1 MADFDKVVDK
11 LTETNKRLATLE
23 TQGIAD
29 GGIKSIIAQSLPE
42 VVNERNLAK
51 NREKFDKKQEITEV
65 DERVGTNTDAIKLLT
80 NEQSE
85 TNVIL
90 KKGQKSDDR
99 KEDEASVKPD
109 STDSA
114 LQELKPLREKL
125 SEMAEAIEA
134 GLGVARENKEYNK
147 LDLTIKNKEFD
158 LRKKTAD
165 RPGAKEEIEKE
176 RRAVIQEQGTTLQK
190 ISAGIMGINFNLKDR
205 AKAVAGAAGKGLMAI
220 ISGTLF
226 AGFMLLL
233 AKFFESPKFLELTE
247 KLRTFL
253 KEGLPNIVTTVK
265 GFAERFGGI
274 GKAIL
279 GIGGLLVASVILA
292 PIKMA
297 LLGLKLA
304 FKVLGAGLGLAV
316 KAVKGITN
324 LLPSSIKNTGVTATN
339 KAGKEV
345 RADDK
350 RKKVKTGKLASLGRT
365 GLRGARFIPG
375 IGLLATGASSL
386 FSGGSAA
393 IKEFNKEGSDGLDVA
408 REAGAGILSGLTFG
422 LVDQKTISS
431 GMTSFGK
438 FATTPSVNATRTGAM
453 MKGNPTAGTTPIN
466 IVNTPIANSSVTN
479 TSNNSSTVS
488 YIGNPD
494 PIFQRASAYAI

>member
-1 MADFDKVVDK
+1 MSDFDKVVNK
-11 LTETNKRLATLE
+11 LTETNKRLAALE
-23 TQGIAD
+23 TQGVAD

-51 NREKFDKKQEITEV
+51 KREKFDKKEEITEV
-65 DERVGTNTDAIKLLT
+65 DERVGTNTKAIKLLT

-99 KEDEASVKPD
+99 KADEASVKPD

-125 SEMAEAIEA
+125 TLMAEKIEA

-147 LDLTIKNKEFD
+147 LDLDIKNKEFD

-233 AKFFESPKFLELTE
+233 AKFFASPKFLELTE

-253 KEGLPNIVTTVK
+253 KEGLPNIVNTVK
-265 GFAERFGGI
+265 GFAENFGGI
-274 GKAIL
+274 GKAIV

-292 PIKMA
+292 PITMA
-297 LLGLKLA
+297 LSGLKLA
-304 FKVLGAGLGLAV
+304 FKLLGGGLGLAV

-324 LLPSSIKNTGVTATN
+324 LLPSSLKTAGVTTTN

-345 RADDK
+345 RIDDK
-350 RKKVKTGKLASLGRT
+350 RRKVKSGKLASLGRM

-375 IGLLATGASSL
+375 IGLLAAGASSL
-386 FSGGSAA
+386 FGGGRAA
-393 IKEFNKEGSDGLDVA
+393 IKEFNKDGSDGLDVA

-438 FATTPSVNATRTGAM
+438 FATTPSVNATRTTQM

-494 PIFQRASAYAI
+494 PIFQRASSYAI

>member
-11 LTETNKRLATLE
+11 LTETNKRLSALE
-23 TQGIAD
+23 SQGVAD
-29 GGIKSIIAQSLPE
+29 GSIKSIIAQSLPE

-51 NREKFDKKQEITEV
+51 KREKFDKKEEITEV
-65 DERVGTNTDAIKLLT
+65 DERVGTNTKAIKLLT

-125 SEMAEAIEA
+125 ADMAEAIEA

-147 LDLTIKNKEFD
+147 LDLDIKNKEFD

-190 ISAGIMGINFNLKDR
+190 ISAGIMGINLNLKDR
-205 AKAVAGAAGKGLMAI
+205 AKAIAGTAGKGLMAI

-253 KEGLPNIVTTVK
+253 KEGLPNIVNTVK
-265 GFAERFGGI
+265 GFAENFGGI
-274 GKAIL
+274 GKAIV

-292 PIKMA
+292 PITMA
-297 LLGLKLA
+297 LSGLKLA
-304 FKVLGAGLGLAV
+304 FKLLGGGLGLAV

-324 LLPSSIKNTGVTATN
+324 LLPSSIKAAGVTTTN

-345 RADDK
+345 RVDDK
-350 RKKVKTGKLASLGRT
+350 RKKVKTGKLASLGRM

-375 IGLLATGASSL
+375 IGLLAMGASSL
-386 FSGGSAA
+386 FAGGSAA
-393 IKEFNKEGSDGLDVA
+393 FKEFNKDGSDGLDVA

-438 FATTPSVNATRTGAM
+438 FATTPSVNAARTGTM
-453 MKGNPTAGTTPIN
+453 MKGTPTVGATPIN
-466 IVNTPIANSSVTN
+466 IVHTPIANSSVTN
-479 TSNNSSTVS
+479 TSNNTSTVS

-494 PIFQRASAYAI
+494 PIVQRATSYAM

>member
-51 NREKFDKKQEITEV
+51 KREKFDKKEEITEV
-65 DERVGTNTDAIKLLT
+65 DERVGTNTKAIKLLT

-125 SEMAEAIEA
+125 ALMAEKIEA

-147 LDLTIKNKEFD
+147 LDLDIKNKEFD

-190 ISAGIMGINFNLKDR
+190 ISAGIMGINLNLKDR
-205 AKAVAGAAGKGLMAI
+205 AKAIAGAAGKGLMAI

-233 AKFFESPKFLELTE
+233 AKFFASPKFLELTE

-253 KEGLPNIVTTVK
+253 KEGLPNIVNTVK
-265 GFAERFGGI
+265 GFAENFGGI
-274 GKAIL
+274 GKAIV

-292 PIKMA
+292 PITMA
-297 LLGLKLA
+297 LSGLKLA
-304 FKVLGAGLGLAV
+304 FKLLGGSIGLAV

-324 LLPSSIKNTGVTATN
+324 RFSSIKNAGVTTTN

-345 RADDK
+345 RVDDK
-350 RKKVKTGKLASLGRT
+350 RKKVKTGKLASLGRM

-386 FSGGSAA
+386 FAGGSAA
-393 IKEFNKEGSDGLDVA
+393 FKEFNKEGSDGLDVA

-438 FATTPSVNATRTGAM
+438 FATTPSVNATRTTQM

-494 PIFQRASAYAI
+494 PIFQRSSSYAI

>member
-11 LTETNKRLATLE
+11 LTETNKRLSALE
-23 TQGIAD
+23 SQGVAD
-29 GGIKSIIAQSLPE
+29 GSIKSIIAQSLPE

-51 NREKFDKKQEITEV
+51 KREKFDKKEEITEV
-65 DERVGTNTDAIKLLT
+65 DERVGTNTKAIKLLT

-125 SEMAEAIEA
+125 ALMAEKIEA

-147 LDLTIKNKEFD
+147 LDLDIKNKEFD

-190 ISAGIMGINFNLKDR
+190 ISAGIMGINLNLKDR
-205 AKAVAGAAGKGLMAI
+205 AKAIAGTAGKGLMAI

-233 AKFFESPKFLELTE
+233 AKFFASPKFLELTE

-253 KEGLPNIVTTVK
+253 KEGLPNIVNTVK
-265 GFAERFGGI
+265 GFAENFGGI
-274 GKAIL
+274 GKAIV

-292 PIKMA
+292 PITMA
-297 LLGLKLA
+297 LSGLKLA
-304 FKVLGAGLGLAV
+304 FKLLGGGLGLAV

-324 LLPSSIKNTGVTATN
+324 LLPSSIKAAGVTTTN

-345 RADDK
+345 RVDDK
-350 RKKVKTGKLASLGRT
+350 RKKVKTGKLASLGRM

-375 IGLLATGASSL
+375 IGLLAMGASSL
-386 FSGGSAA
+386 FAGGSAA
-393 IKEFNKEGSDGLDVA
+393 FKEFNKDGSDGLDVA

-438 FATTPSVNATRTGAM
+438 FATTPSVNAARTGTM
-453 MKGNPTAGTTPIN
+453 MKGTPTVGATPIN

-494 PIFQRASAYAI
+494 PIFQRASSYAI

>member
-11 LTETNKRLATLE
+11 LTETNKRLSALE
-23 TQGIAD
+23 SQGVAD
-29 GGIKSIIAQSLPE
+29 GSIKSIIAQSLPE

-51 NREKFDKKQEITEV
+51 KREKFDKKEEITEV
-65 DERVGTNTDAIKLLT
+65 DERVGTNTKAIKLLT

-125 SEMAEAIEA
+125 ADMAEAIEA

-147 LDLTIKNKEFD
+147 LDLDIKNKEFD

-190 ISAGIMGINFNLKDR
+190 ISAGIMGINLNLKDR
-205 AKAVAGAAGKGLMAI
+205 AKAIAGTAGKGLMAI

-253 KEGLPNIVTTVK
+253 KEGLPNIVTTVT

-274 GKAIL
+274 GKAIV

-292 PIKMA
+292 PITMA
-297 LLGLKLA
+297 LSGLKLA
-304 FKVLGAGLGLAV
+304 FKLLGGGLGLAV

-324 LLPSSIKNTGVTATN
+324 RLPSSIKAAGVTTTN

-345 RADDK
+345 RVDDK
-350 RKKVKTGKLASLGRT
+350 RKKVKTGKLASLGRM

-386 FSGGSAA
+386 FAGGSAA
-393 IKEFNKEGSDGLDVA
+393 IKEFNKDGSDGLDVA

-438 FATTPSVNATRTGAM
+438 FATTPSVNAARTGTM
-453 MKGNPTAGTTPIN
+453 MKGTPTVGATPIN

-494 PIFQRASAYAI
+494 PIFQRASSYAI